1 MQATRQRILEYLEGN
16 PTASAVALSQFL
28 EMTSANLRHHLSV
41 LVEQGFVEVVGEDTP
56 KGKGR
61 PTLRYM
67 AVKDKEADGLEM
79 LLQAWIGEIREM
91 RTARQRENRLRAL
104 GKRLA
109 RIKEAGKGSVTIR
122 LSKAMQKMNELGY
135 KAHWEAH
142 AEGPQAILGRCPYAG
157 IIDAYPEL
165 CQMDAL
171 MLGEMLGE
179 DVALKERFARKPE
192 GPHGCVFRVG

>member
-1 MQATRQRILEYLEGN
+1 
-16 PTASAVALSQFL
+16 
-28 EMTSANLRHHLSV
+28 MTSANLRHHLSV
-41 LVEQGFVEVVGEDTP
+41 LVEQGYLEVVGEDAP

-67 AVKDKEADGLEM
+67 AVKDKEADGLEA
-79 LLQAWIGEIREM
+79 LLAVWIGEIREM

-109 RIKEAGKGSVTIR
+109 GIKAAGKGSVAIQSVAIR
-122 LSKAMQKMNELGY
+122 LGKAMQKMNELGY

-157 IIDAYPEL
+157 VVDDFPEL

-171 MLGEMLGE
+171 MLGDLLGE
-179 DVALKERFARKPE
+179 DVALRERFARKPE
-192 GPHGCVFRVG
+192 GPHGCVFGVG